1 MKNITVLL
9 VSLILFSFPNL
20 LSSQSYL
27 NEEEVKDT
35 WTVSVERYGDSI
47 SDWVVVASVNGK
59 VTHGDRLRVRIPI
72 KTIERCSIGNTM
84 TTFYTMN
91 IDNEVE
97 DHFLEGV
104 MIPATLN
111 DEDIYVNLLF
121 AIKFFD
127 DHLVY
132 VDISYNPLEYLKD
145 YFKGQN
151 EVSLIL
157 KDRINQKGI
166 TLINSDYFDVS
177 LNNFSLNGFNA
188 ALDRARTECE
198 RLIAEVSS

>member
-1 MKNITVLL
+1 MKNIFTLW
-9 VSLILFSFPNL
+9 FSFCL
-20 LSSQSYL
+20 LCFPHLSFSQIYL
-27 NEEEVKDT
+27 DEEEIEDT
-35 WTVSVERYGDSI
+35 WTVSVERYGDR

-72 KTIERCSIGNTM
+72 KTVERCSIGNTM
-84 TTFYTMN
+84 TTFYTTN

-97 DHFLEGV
+97 DQFLESV

-111 DEDIYVNLLF
+111 NDDIYVDLLF
-121 AIKFFD
+121 AIRFFD
-127 DHLVY
+127 DHLIY

-145 YFKGQN
+145 YFKEQK
-151 EVSLIL
+151 EVNFIL

-177 LNNFSLNGFNA
+177 QNNFSLNGFNT
-188 ALDRARTECE
+188 ALDRARNECE
-198 RLIAEVSS
+198 RLIKRVSS

>member
-84 TTFYTMN
+84 TTFYTTN
-91 IDNEVE
+91 IDNEAE
-97 DHFLEGV
+97 DKVLEGV
-104 MIPATLN
+104 MIPAKLN
-111 DEDIYVNLLF
+111 NIEIYVNLLF
-121 AIKFFD
+121 AINFFD
-127 DHLVY
+127 HHLVY

-145 YFKGQN
+145 YFKEES

-177 LNNFSLNGFNA
+177 LNNFALNGFNA
-188 ALDRARTECE
+188 ALDRARNECE
-198 RLIAEVSS
+198 RLIKEVSS

>member
-9 VSLILFSFPNL
+9 ISLILFSFPNL
-20 LSSQSYL
+20 VCSQSYL
-27 NEEEVKDT
+27 DEEEVEDT

-59 VTHGDRLRVRIPI
+59 VTRGDRLRVKIPI

-84 TTFYTMN
+84 TTFYTTN
-91 IDNEVE
+91 IDNEAE
-97 DHFLEGV
+97 DQFLEGV
-104 MIPATLN
+104 MIPAKLN
-111 DEDIYVNLLF
+111 NIDIYVNLLF
-121 AIKFFD
+121 AINFFD
-127 DHLVY
+127 HHLVY

-145 YFKGQN
+145 YFKEQS
-151 EVSLIL
+151 EVSLML

>member
-1 MKNITVLL
+1 MKNMCLL
-9 VSLILFSFPNL
+9 LISFPFFFFPHL
-20 LSSQSYL
+20 VLSQDFL
-27 NEEEVKDT
+27 DEEEIEDN
-35 WTVSVERYGDSI
+35 WTVSVERYGDR

-72 KTIERCSIGNTM
+72 KTVERCSIGNTM
-84 TTFYTMN
+84 TTFYTTN
-91 IDNEVE
+91 IDNEAE
-97 DHFLEGV
+97 DQFLESV

-111 DEDIYVNLLF
+111 NDGIYVRLLF

-127 DHLVY
+127 DHLIY

-145 YFKGQN
+145 YFKGQK

-177 LNNFSLNGFNA
+177 LNNFALNGFNA
-188 ALDRARTECE
+188 ALDRARNECE
-198 RLIAEVSS
+198 RLIKEVSS